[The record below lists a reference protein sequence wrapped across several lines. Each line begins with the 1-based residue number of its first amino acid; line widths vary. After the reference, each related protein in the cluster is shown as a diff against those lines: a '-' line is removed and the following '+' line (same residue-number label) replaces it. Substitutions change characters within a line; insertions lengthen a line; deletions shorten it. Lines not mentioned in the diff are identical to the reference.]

1 MAKEYIEREAA
12 LKAVDARI
20 EQLKRDA
27 VFAKKGMSGVIDVG
41 GVKNHLLSIPAA
53 DVAPVVRGQ
62 WIDKNA
68 GNATCS
74 VCKRRHKNVY
84 DDDASDLF
92 CRSCGAKMEVQDD

>member
-1 MAKEYIEREAA
+1 MAKEYIEREAVIGEMFA
-12 LKAVDARI
+12 EYGSVASQDVLW
-20 EQLKRDA
+20 QLTETIRC
-27 VFAKKGMSGVIDVG
+27 
-41 GVKNHLLSIPAA
+41 IPAA